1 MQRTAS
7 IFVVISM
14 HISKHRHL
22 LYDVQNQLVQ
32 RTFHRDPNKRSVQA
46 YFFLKCDKYLP
57 KCWVELSLN
66 TRVTVKF
73 FLAKLK
79 QLLIVDLNS
88 NHWVSLRKTRES
100 PLSLNSIQLHKRADN
115 YHIWLGSYSLHVKIG
130 LLLIERLFGNISY
143 IVTGPS
149 EFIKTSNPFL

>member
-32 RTFHRDPNKRSVQA
+32 HTFHKDPNKRSIQA
-46 YFFLKCDKYLP
+46 YFFLKYNKYLP
-57 KCWVELSLN
+57 KCWVEMSLN

-73 FLAKLK
+73 FLVKLK
-79 QLLIVDLNS
+79 QLPITCIDLTWIQTIEFHYEKCES
-88 NHWVSLRKTRES
+88 HPWVWTRA
-100 PLSLNSIQLHKRADN
+100 NN
-115 YHIWLGSYSLHVKIG
+115 YHTWLCSYNLCVKIG
-130 LLLIERLFGNISY
+130 LLFIEHLFGSISY

-149 EFIKTSNPFL
+149 EFINTSNPFL